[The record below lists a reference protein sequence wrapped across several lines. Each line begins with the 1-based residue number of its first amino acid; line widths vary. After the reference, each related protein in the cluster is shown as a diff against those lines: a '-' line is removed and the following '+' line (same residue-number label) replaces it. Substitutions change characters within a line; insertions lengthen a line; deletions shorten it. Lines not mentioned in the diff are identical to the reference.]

1 MQSAIA
7 SSVAGSQTL
16 GPTTS
21 EGVTLALKPNGFTAL
36 TKALAV
42 QGTVN
47 VLSSPLITAMNNE
60 QAVMRVGAAEAPTT
74 TDGMTLRVTPQIS
87 ADGVIHLSINPIVN
101 GREADTL
108 VRVRQGETIII
119 AGWLLNRESTD
130 GGKTIRPRTDLVILL
145 TPTIMGPGRAR

>member
-1 MQSAIA
+1 
-7 SSVAGSQTL
+7 
-16 GPTTS
+16 
-21 EGVTLALKPNGFTAL
+21 
-36 TKALAV
+36 
-42 QGTVN
+42 
-47 VLSSPLITAMNNE
+47 
-60 QAVMRVGAAEAPTT
+60 
-74 TDGMTLRVTPQIS
+74 MTLRVTPQIS

-130 GGKTIRPRTDLVILL
+130 GGRTIRPRTDLVILL